1 MHVCAKELS
10 ASSQRLRIFHQQERR
25 ITGRNMHSN
34 NLLLKNKT
42 PPQLYTSLQ
51 LLSAI
56 NVGLNRLT
64 ALQPQELL
72 TLLFRLK
79 QIQRIAAPATAT
91 VFLP

>member
-1 MHVCAKELS
+1 MCVQKNYPPAHS
-10 ASSQRLRIFHQQERR
+10 ASEFSISKKGGSQAGI
-25 ITGRNMHSN
+25 MHSN
-34 NLLLKNKT
+34 NLLLKSKT